1 MFKTGCI
8 FIFFTYKDKNVH
20 SYKVRGE
27 KVKLFGEKKDKE
39 RSERKRERRERER
52 MRKGNKGEKEKRK

>member
-20 SYKVRGE
+20 SCEVRGE
-27 KVKLFGEKKDKE
+27 KVKLLVKKKM
-39 RSERKRERRERER
+39 KREVRERE
-52 MRKGNKGEKEKRK
+52 KEEKERE